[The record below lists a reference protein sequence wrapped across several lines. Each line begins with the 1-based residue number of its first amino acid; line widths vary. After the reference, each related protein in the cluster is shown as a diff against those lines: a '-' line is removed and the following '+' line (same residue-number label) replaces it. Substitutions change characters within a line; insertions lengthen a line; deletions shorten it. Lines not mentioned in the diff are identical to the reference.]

1 MRTLNLLLTALLCT
15 AVACELPTERGS
27 GTETPVASVTVALT
41 ASVLGVGQGTQ
52 STATLEDAN
61 GHVLDGR
68 AITWESSNT
77 SVASVDANGYVLALA
92 IGTSTITASSEGKNG
107 SAGLTVQS
115 SPPPPPPPP
124 LPPPGS
130 ISGSWATAAEL
141 AALPTS
147 GTAWDNVKRAADTDL
162 SGGQLGIR
170 DDHNVRTMAA
180 GLVALRLNSDTYRAK
195 VRESLR
201 GLMANPMYSAD
212 PLANLRRL
220 GAYAIAADLI
230 DLKTFDPAFD
240 QQFRGWLDQARKHTL
255 DGENTALYH
264 ERRPNNWG
272 THACV
277 ARVAAALYLGDSA
290 EVVRAAFVFRGW
302 LGDRTAYTGFSY
314 GDLWWQADS
323 SQPVGI
329 NPVGATKEGHNIDGV
344 LPEEMRRSGTFVWPP
359 PQENYVYTGLEGAI
373 GCAVLLSRR
382 GYDVWN
388 WSNQAMLRAYIW
400 LHQQANYPAV
410 GDDGWQPVIINK
422 IYGTSFPVPSSIS
435 PGKNIGWGEWTHQP

>member
-1 MRTLNLLLTALLCT
+1 MRRLNLLLIALLCI
-15 AVACELPTERGS
+15 AAACELPTGRGS
-27 GTETPVASVTVALT
+27 GSESVASVTVALG

-52 STATLEDAN
+52 STATLQDAN

-68 AITWESSNT
+68 VITWGSSNT
-77 SVASVDANGYVLALA
+77 SVASVDANGYVSALA
-92 IGTSTITASSEGKNG
+92 IGTSTITASSEGKSG
-107 SAGLTVQS
+107 SVGVTVYS
-115 SPPPPPPPP
+115 AP
-124 LPPPGS
+124 PPPGS
-130 ISGSWATAAEL
+130 ISGIWATATEL

-147 GTAWDNVKRAADTDL
+147 GAPWDNVTRAADSDL

-170 DDHNVRTMAA
+170 DDHNARTMAA

-201 GLMANPMYSAD
+201 GLMANPMYAAD

-240 QQFRGWLDQARKHTL
+240 EQFRIWLDQARKHTL
-255 DGENTALYH
+255 DGENTAQYQ

-272 THACV
+272 THACI
-277 ARVAAALYLGDSA
+277 ARVASALYLGDTA
-290 EVVRAAFVFRGW
+290 EVARAAFVFRGW

-314 GDLWWQADS
+314 GDLWWQADPS
-323 SQPVGI
+323 LPIGI
-329 NPVGATKEGHNIDGV
+329 NPVGSTLQGHNIDGV
-344 LPEEMRRSGTFVWPP
+344 LPEEMRRSGAFVWPP
-359 PQENYVYTGLEGAI
+359 PQENYVYTALEGAI

-388 WSNQAMLRAYIW
+388 WSNQAMLRAYVW
-400 LHQQANYPAV
+400 LHQQANYPAT
-410 GDDGWQPVIINK
+410 GNDGWQPVIINK
-422 IYGTSFPVPSSIS
+422 IYGTSFPVPSLSSIT